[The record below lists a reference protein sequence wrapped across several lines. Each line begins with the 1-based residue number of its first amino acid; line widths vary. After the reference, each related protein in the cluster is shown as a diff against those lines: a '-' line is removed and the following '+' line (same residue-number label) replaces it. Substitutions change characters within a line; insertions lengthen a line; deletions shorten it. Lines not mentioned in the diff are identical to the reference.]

1 MSIVHQTPTPAYPG
15 RRWRARRYPGSRSV
29 CPRFRAELR
38 SDLATLAGVPSS
50 LVEDVELCAG
60 EAFANAVTH
69 SRSQRPGGV
78 VVRMLSTPTVVEDHT
93 TLRLSILDDGP
104 FDPRSLCVPTRC
116 SVRGGADESVGGC
129 CSSTNWPVSGEPSA
143 GPTRAPRGSP
153 ARCCGP
159 NSPTPPLPQLPP
171 SPMLPVVFVG
181 VGDEHRHHLHGSAPG
196 AGRTPGPTLQPHPT
210 PPRASRGN
218 TFIDVGNTRAAATV
232 GVFGTYPQGT

>member
-1 MSIVHQTPTPAYPG
+1 
-15 RRWRARRYPGSRSV
+15 
-29 CPRFRAELR
+29 
-38 SDLATLAGVPSS
+38 
-50 LVEDVELCAG
+50 
-60 EAFANAVTH
+60 
-69 SRSQRPGGV
+69 
-78 VVRMLSTPTVVEDHT
+78 
-93 TLRLSILDDGP
+93 
-104 FDPRSLCVPTRC
+104 
-116 SVRGGADESVGGC
+116 
-129 CSSTNWPVSGEPSA
+129 STNWPVSGEPSA

-218 TFIDVGNTRAAATV
+218 TFIDVGNTSAAATV
-232 GVFGTYPQGT
+232 GVFGTYPQGTRTPGTNALHPP

>member
-104 FDPRSLCVPTRC
+104 FDSRSLCVPARC
-116 SVRGGADESVGGC
+116 SARGWEQDESGRGLLLIHQLAGEWGTQRWTDPG
-129 CSSTNWPVSGEPSA
+129 SSGVSGTMLWAEFA
-143 GPTRAPRGSP
+143 Y
-153 ARCCGP
+153 
-159 NSPTPPLPQLPP
+159 PTP
-171 SPMLPVVFVG
+171 
-181 VGDEHRHHLHGSAPG
+181 APAHTIANASSCVCG
-196 AGRTPGPTLQPHPT
+196 GGR
-210 PPRASRGN
+210 
-218 TFIDVGNTRAAATV
+218 
-232 GVFGTYPQGT
+232 